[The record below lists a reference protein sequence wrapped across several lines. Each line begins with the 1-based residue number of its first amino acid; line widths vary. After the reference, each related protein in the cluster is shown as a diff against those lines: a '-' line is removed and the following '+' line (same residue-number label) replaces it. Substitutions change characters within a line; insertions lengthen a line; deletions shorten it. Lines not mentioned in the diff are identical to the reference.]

1 MTILW
6 SHVHT
11 TSHVQGLYPTN
22 YGWEVDSSL
31 LQPAWFEGPAI
42 PDSLFHSD
50 EDANIESDRDSD
62 QTAILSQSEETV
74 NEIDDLHDR
83 NDYDLCEDEP
93 WNKDSDSDTEEME

>member
-11 TSHVQGLYPTN
+11 SSHDQGLYPTN
-22 YGWEVDSSL
+22 YGWEVDSGL
-31 LQPAWFEGPAI
+31 LQPTWFDGPAV

-62 QTAILSQSEETV
+62 QTEILSQS
-74 NEIDDLHDR
+74 
-83 NDYDLCEDEP
+83 
-93 WNKDSDSDTEEME
+93 